1 MKLGG
6 RDAARYLKKPGSDSA
21 GCLLYGPD
29 PVRTGLRRRDLVT
42 ALVGPKGAEEM
53 RLTRF
58 QGGDLRRDP
67 AALTDAL
74 KATGFFPGPRA
85 VVVEDAGDSNTA
97 AVRAALEDWR
107 PGDATLVLSAGSL
120 TPRSSLRKAM
130 EAAKNAFAIAIY
142 ADPMRRDEIEAA
154 LARESL
160 SSISPEAMTDL
171 EALAQS
177 LDPGDF
183 EQILVKLSL
192 YMRGAPGPVSSDDIA
207 AVAPPAAEAEL
218 TALVDLAADGR
229 SRELARAFAALSPSA
244 SATGLTILAARH
256 FRTLHAA
263 SIDPGGADTALARA
277 RPPVFGPRRSRMAAQ
292 IRAFG
297 TERLENALG
306 QIMEAELR
314 LRSGRPT
321 PGLALV
327 ERLFVR
333 IAYLARR

>member
-1 MKLGG
+1 MTL
-6 RDAARYLKKPGSDSA
+6 P
-21 GCLLYGPD
+21 P
-29 PVRTGLRRRDLVT
+29 
-42 ALVGPKGAEEM
+42 
-53 RLTRF
+53 
-58 QGGDLRRDP
+58 
-67 AALTDAL
+67 
-74 KATGFFPGPRA
+74 
-85 VVVEDAGDSNTA
+85 
-97 AVRAALEDWR
+97 WR
-107 PGDATLVLSAGSL
+107 HRP
-120 TPRSSLRKAM
+120 
-130 EAAKNAFAIAIY
+130 
-142 ADPMRRDEIEAA
+142 
-154 LARESL
+154 
-160 SSISPEAMTDL
+160 
-171 EALAQS
+171 
-177 LDPGDF
+177 
-183 EQILVKLSL
+183 
-192 YMRGAPGPVSSDDIA
+192 
-207 AVAPPAAEAEL
+207 AEAEL

-277 RPPVFGPRRSRMAAQ
+277 RPPVFGPRRTRMAAQ